1 MSIRVMSWVLD
12 ESTATGNDRLVLIA
26 IADEADDDGR
36 NAFPSVDRIAR
47 RARINRHTAMR
58 AIRRLEDIG
67 ELEVVRPETTGRGHH
82 NTYRIVT
89 GKGSEVAPFQEGR
102 GTARKGAKECAQER
116 PNPQTPKPTDPT
128 RDAAA
133 LPIGASFE
141 DFWTTYPKCPHKG
154 AKDAARKEWAKH
166 ARDVEAVMAGLAR
179 WMTYWAAR
187 EEPEFICAA
196 SKWLRE
202 TRWNLS
208 TPAVRRIQ
216 GPAVYEDEPVRY
228 V

>member
-36 NAFPSVDRIAR
+36 NAFPSMDRIAR

-58 AIRRLEDIG
+58 AIKRLEDLG
-67 ELEVVRPETTGRGHH
+67 ELEVTRPETTGRGHH
-82 NTYRIVT
+82 NTYRILT

-102 GTARKGAKECAQER
+102 GTARKSAEGRAQER
-116 PNPQTPKPTDPT
+116 PNPQTPRPTDPT
-128 RDAAA
+128 ARDGA
-133 LPIGASFE
+133 LPLGASFE
-141 DFWTTYPKCPHKG
+141 DWWSTYPKCPHKG
-154 AKDAARKEWAKH
+154 AKDAARTEWQKH

-179 WMTYWAAR
+179 WITYWAAR
-187 EEPEFICAA
+187 DEPEYICAA
-196 SKWLRE
+196 SKWLKE
-202 TRWNLS
+202 ERWNV
-208 TPAVRRIQ
+208 TAPAVRRIA
-216 GPAVYEDEPVRY
+216 GPPVYDDAPVRY